1 MTGSPAAG
9 GLDGGKGWERVW
21 PRGRSSAPLS
31 GEGAVGVRVHTCPPG
46 VGVGAG
52 GGGQSSPAPWS
63 PLPGAPGE
71 DDGLGWA
78 VGVRAPSLRCSPF
91 PPACGGVHG
100 RVNAACHPQAAVGP
114 LILGRQ
120 LLHAGKCW
128 AVRFG
133 FLQAW
138 CLARSPA
145 LVPLRWL

>member
-1 MTGSPAAG
+1 MVGRVGTGVASRVLERSPQWG
-9 GLDGGKGWERVW
+9 GRSGRACAHLS
-21 PRGRSSAPLS
+21 PRG
-31 GEGAVGVRVHTCPPG
+31 EGGG
-46 VGVGAG
+46 VGWTE
-52 GGGQSSPAPWS
+52 QPCTWS

-120 LLHAGKCW
+120 LLHAGKRW
-128 AVRFG
+128 AVRFS